1 MPGAGPGRGEG
12 VGDRAYSYLACF
24 CVLGSGPLP
33 GAGHAPG
40 LVARE
45 GERTPRAAIYLN
57 FRKFLVQYIK
67 TCYMKRRGHALFV
80 FLSSDEGIRVW
91 LFSIAWVVHRV
102 GQLEMLLRASALS

>member
-1 MPGAGPGRGEG
+1 VGSSAARGLSHPPPLIGERWNIENGPRDTTFRPPS
-12 VGDRAYSYLACF
+12 V
-24 CVLGSGPLP
+24 
-33 GAGHAPG
+33 
-40 LVARE
+40 VARE

>member
-1 MPGAGPGRGEG
+1 M
-12 VGDRAYSYLACF
+12 
-24 CVLGSGPLP
+24 
-33 GAGHAPG
+33 
-40 LVARE
+40 
-45 GERTPRAAIYLN
+45 
-57 FRKFLVQYIK
+57 QYIK